1 MALKWSARRQLLYYG
16 VAFVVLAIV
25 LIAVW
30 ETFFTHTPNCFDG
43 VMNGTELGVDCG
55 GACALVCPDDVK
67 PAQVLWARSFSL
79 ASSSTYTAA
88 AYIENNNTG
97 AGAKAVHYAFQLFD
111 ENNILVVERDGVM
124 DLPPV
129 RTIPIIETGI
139 QAGSRGVARTTFS
152 FSETPSWSTV
162 TEELPS
168 IRLLQENLSADGSR
182 LSVQVEN
189 DSAIDASQVV
199 VEAVL
204 FDAQGVARGAS
215 KTLLASVPH
224 KSSKSVVFTWPGGI
238 PGIVRAELTVLPS
251 F

>member
-1 MALKWSARRQLLYYG
+1 MALRWSARRQLLYYG

-25 LIAVW
+25 LVVVW
-30 ETFFTHTPNCFDG
+30 EEFFTRTPNCFDG
-43 VMNGTELGVDCG
+43 IMNGTELGIDCG
-55 GACALVCPDDVK
+55 GACALVCPDEAK
-67 PAQVLWARSFSL
+67 PPQVLWARSFSL
-79 ASSSTYTAA
+79 ASSSTYTSV
-88 AYIENNNTG
+88 AYVQNNNTG
-97 AGAKAVHYAFQLFD
+97 SGAKAVHYAFQLFD

-139 QAGSRGVARTTFS
+139 QAGNRTVARTTFS
-152 FSETPSWSTV
+152 FSETPSWSKV
-162 TEELPS
+162 TEDLPS
-168 IRLLQENLSADGSR
+168 LHLIQENLSADGSR

-189 DSAIDASQVV
+189 DSVADAPQVM

-215 KTLLASVPH
+215 KTLLASVPR
-224 KSSKSVVFTWPGGI
+224 KSTKSVVFTWPGGI
-238 PGIVRAELTVLPS
+238 PGIVRAELTVVPS